1 VQPYVIILP
10 LVSVVKTPTKPHTR
24 PHSAETRLVMIK
36 VRELSRKLM
45 SRELSS
51 DSYRLQLLAAIT
63 SLSSDELR
71 ALAQIIFHNVD
82 HNP

>member
-1 VQPYVIILP
+1 
-10 LVSVVKTPTKPHTR
+10 
-24 PHSAETRLVMIK
+24 MIK

>member
-1 VQPYVIILP
+1 
-10 LVSVVKTPTKPHTR
+10 
-24 PHSAETRLVMIK
+24 MIK

-45 SRELSS
+45 SREISA

-63 SLSSDELR
+63 SLSTDELR
-71 ALAQIIFHNVD
+71 ALAQIIFRNVD